1 MYFFFKSAATVL
13 ILGIHLE
20 MELTVCNLPQSW
32 DVHHISKSELK
43 TENVLIQTMFNRVK
57 YIN

>member
-1 MYFFFKSAATVL
+1 MVL

-32 DVHHISKSELK
+32 DVHHISKCELK